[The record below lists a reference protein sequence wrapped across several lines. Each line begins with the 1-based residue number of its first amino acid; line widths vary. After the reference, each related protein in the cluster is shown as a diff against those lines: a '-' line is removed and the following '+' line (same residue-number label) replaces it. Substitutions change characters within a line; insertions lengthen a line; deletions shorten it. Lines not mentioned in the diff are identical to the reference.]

1 MTTWRNNIDVL
12 YDAETIKRRVT
23 ELGAQITR
31 DLAGRAPIFVGILK
45 GSVPFFADLIRAVEL
60 PVQCEFMG
68 ISSYGDDTESSGVV
82 QITYDLTKSVE
93 GKDVV
98 LVEDIVDTGLSMQ
111 YLLASMATRKPA
123 SVRVCTLLEKPD
135 NARVKIPLDYVGF
148 RIPNEFVIGYGLD
161 YAGKY
166 RNLPF
171 IGVYR
176 GPIE

>member
-1 MTTWRNNIDVL
+1 MTNWRDNIDVL
-12 YDAETIKRRVT
+12 YDAETIKRRVA
-23 ELGAQITR
+23 ELGAQITK
-31 DLAGRAPIFVGILK
+31 DLAGSSPIFVGILK

-60 PVQCEFMG
+60 PLQCEFMG

-82 QITYDLTKSVE
+82 QITYDLTKSIE
-93 GKDVV
+93 NKDVV
-98 LVEDIVDTGLSMQ
+98 LVEDIVDTGLSMH
-111 YLLASMATRKPA
+111 YLLASMATRKPR

-176 GPIE
+176 GPT

>member
-1 MTTWRNNIDVL
+1 MSTWRDNIDIL
-12 YDAETIKRRVT
+12 YDAETIERRVA
-23 ELGAQITR
+23 ELGAQISK

-45 GSVPFFADLIRAVEL
+45 GSVPFFADLVRAVEL
-60 PVQCEFMG
+60 PLQCEFIG

-82 QITYDLTKSVE
+82 QITYDLTKSIE
-93 GKDVV
+93 NQDVV
-98 LVEDIVDTGLSMQ
+98 IVEDIVDTGLSMQ
-111 YLLASMATRKPA
+111 YLLANMATRKPR

-161 YAGKY
+161 FAGKY

-176 GPIE
+176 GPT

>member
-1 MTTWRNNIDVL
+1 MTSWRDNIDVL
-12 YDAETIKRRVT
+12 YDAETLKKRVA
-23 ELGAQITR
+23 EMGAQITK
-31 DLAGRAPIFVGILK
+31 DLAGSAPIFVGILK
-45 GSVPFFADLIRAVEL
+45 GSVPFFADLVRAVDL

-111 YLLASMATRKPA
+111 YLLASMATRKPR

-176 GPIE
+176 GPLE